1 MIILEG
7 PDNAGKSTLLT
18 ELLALDPS
26 LRVLKR
32 QRFRPEMGET
42 IGTSYMEALMPPED
56 GNRRAHANSVVDRF
70 YASECIYGALFRG
83 GCRMTAR
90 EHYLIKIMLISYGA
104 FVVYCNP
111 GWKAIE
117 ATWTDREQ
125 LYDDAKKIHDSYRQ
139 RIRRIFYP
147 IPVIDY
153 DWTSKY
159 AEVDRRSIITRHH
172 TILEN
177 YDLQLGWPVIHC
189 GNDLPPKP

>member
-18 ELLALDPS
+18 DLLALDPS

-32 QRFRPEMGET
+32 QRFKPEMGET

-70 YASECIYGALFRG
+70 YASECIYGSLYRG

-111 GWKAIE
+111 GKEVILE
-117 ATWTDREQ
+117 NWTAREQ
-125 LYDDAKKIHDSYRQ
+125 LYDGAVKIAEAYEQ
-139 RIRRIFYP
+139 RLRRIFYP

-153 DWTSKY
+153 DWRSPS
-159 AEVDRRSIITRHH
+159 AFLDRRAIIARHH
-172 TILEN
+172 TSLSQF
-177 YDLQLGWPVIHC
+177 DLQLGWPVARC
-189 GNDLPPKP
+189 DSPF